1 VSPGGVGVGLA
12 GLLILAILSVFIAG
26 LMIGRTPEYL
36 GKKIQATEMKLVM
49 LYLMAMPALTL
60 GLAAISAVFPS
71 ALESLKN
78 PGAHG
83 FSELL
88 YAFVSATNNNGS
100 AFAGF
105 NSTTPWFATTMG
117 IAMLVGRF
125 FLIIPTLALAGSLAR
140 KQASP
145 ASAGTFPT
153 HTPLFIVLVIG
164 VAIVLTGLLFFP
176 ALALGPIVEQLSL

>member
-1 VSPGGVGVGLA
+1 
-12 GLLILAILSVFIAG
+12 
-26 LMIGRTPEYL
+26 MIGRTPEYL

-49 LYLMAMPALTL
+49 LYLLAMPTVLLTL
-60 GLAAISAVFPS
+60 TAVSAVSPS
-71 ALESLKN
+71 ALESRKN

-88 YAFVSATNNNGS
+88 YAFASASNNNGS

-105 NSTTPWFATTMG
+105 DSTTPWFATAMG
-117 IAMLVGRF
+117 IAMLAGRF

-140 KQASP
+140 KQVSP
-145 ASAGTFPT
+145 ATAGTFPT
-153 HTPLFIVLVIG
+153 HTPLFVVLVVG
-164 VAIVLTGLLFFP
+164 VAVILTGLLFFP